1 MAHGNVILINRC
13 AVLVMYATNF
23 CGTGANFYVSRLK
36 LPAMAQL
43 SSQGSRFS
51 ISGYFNNSEIRKIKP
66 QMI

>member
-43 SSQGSRFS
+43 SS
-51 ISGYFNNSEIRKIKP
+51 
-66 QMI
+66 